1 MGTTEIIS
9 LIAIASS
16 ILVTVVTALARTAE
30 ADKERRIAALEK
42 QDAQCL
48 QKQEAHAE
56 RLRVDELAT
65 ERLGGRMALAEQ
77 KAAQH
82 SDQLARTV
90 SQVEFERALDG
101 IQKGIDGIASR
112 LDRFDRTGRSGGY
125 PATDPTK
132 SNR

>member
-1 MGTTEIIS
+1 
-9 LIAIASS
+9 
-16 ILVTVVTALARTAE
+16 
-30 ADKERRIAALEK
+30 
-42 QDAQCL
+42 
-48 QKQEAHAE
+48 
-56 RLRVDELAT
+56 VDELAT

-112 LDRFDRTGRSGGY
+112 LDRFDRSRSGGY
-125 PATDPTK
+125 PATNPTK
-132 SNR
+132 SER